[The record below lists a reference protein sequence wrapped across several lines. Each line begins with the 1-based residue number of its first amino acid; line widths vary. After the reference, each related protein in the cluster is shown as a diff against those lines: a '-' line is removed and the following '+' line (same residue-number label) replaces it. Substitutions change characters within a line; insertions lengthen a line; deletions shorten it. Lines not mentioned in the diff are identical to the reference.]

1 MDFINLRKLFQV
13 ALTCWSLVLTSMP
26 LSVMAQ
32 TTNNKPMSAADCP
45 TGQGSAYQWNSS
57 LNRCM
62 LKNEASAQREM
73 FEDCDGLQAEAKAAC
88 FERMRNQNLNEQA
101 VASCKKA
108 HPANTQALKECMQ
121 RIDGSS
127 SGMAEKNKGSGAL
140 GVLGMTVSGASTA
153 FVVAGMLSKQG
164 KKAKGCTSATMFKF
178 TSIGAIGGQLYLKL
192 GAKGEFDELQKNYDE
207 QVASGDDAQFASY
220 DYLEAQQ
227 REVASVAKK
236 HETVY
241 KMTALAYGATALVA
255 GLELTGIAGMKPCTG
270 ENSAESTDESNT
282 TGNENDEVTTN
293 ENGEDRIHGSD
304 VEERQFGSASSADKT
319 NATATDAVEKTGMFG
334 KIGNFLGTSVGILA
348 VSAAGGLINSFL
360 MNKAADQKDEANE
373 NAETVANLKAKIQAS
388 LAGSSYCKSRDDLSV
403 PRCYCY
409 KADNSRNTER
419 TRSETCQALWA
430 NQDRNLFAKAG
441 QYGKDKAGK
450 PLGCYTV
457 EGKWDPDCKC
467 AKMKNDQGQNAC
479 LQVPVGVNQIAAL
492 GPGTGLGNV
501 IDSMNKVYSGG
512 FASGSIAPAQLGSLA
527 ARVGAARKQVEANIN
542 QMNNKNGQP
551 SIDTQADAILKGMI
565 KSVTPAQLASADA
578 SLGALSGS
586 NTPLSPALQAAINKS
601 GISIA
606 SINRA
611 SPGRRKSAPKKKAGF
626 DLYGADQKTGSSA
639 AYMEKKYDY
648 SKAQNDIVER
658 DDVSIWQVISN
669 RYTTSGLRRLF
680 DDESE
685 GL

>member
-1 MDFINLRKLFQV
+1 
-13 ALTCWSLVLTSMP
+13 
-26 LSVMAQ
+26 MAQ
-32 TTNNKPMSAADCP
+32 TTNNKPQTAAECP
-45 TGQGSAYQWNSS
+45 TGQDSAYRWDAN

-62 LKNEASAQREM
+62 LKNSASAQREM
-73 FEDCDGLQAEAKAAC
+73 FEDCDAKDGDEKAAC

-127 SGMAEKNKGSGAL
+127 SGMGEKYKGGGAL
-140 GVLGMTVSGASTA
+140 DVLGMTVSGASTA
-153 FVVAGMLSKQG
+153 YVVAGMISKKG
-164 KKAKGCTSATMFKF
+164 KSAKGCTSATMFKF

-192 GAKGEFDELQKNYDE
+192 GAKGNFDDLQKNYDE
-207 QVASGDDAQFASY
+207 QVAAGDDAQFASY

-270 ENSAESTDESNT
+270 ESSGEGEEGDNQAKNEDQDIDDDLDEPISDDERARLDSTITDEQRAEGYSVQDN
-282 TGNENDEVTTN
+282 GVIQKSSV
-293 ENGEDRIHGSD
+293 GEDGT
-304 VEERQFGSASSADKT
+304 VT
-319 NATATDAVEKTGMFG
+319 VTALRPKPVDAIEKSGIFD
-334 KIGNFLGTSVGILA
+334 KIGSFLGTSVGILA
-348 VSAAGGLINSFL
+348 VSAAGGLINKFL
-360 MNKAADQKDEANE
+360 MDKAADQKDEANE
-373 NAETVANLKAKIQAS
+373 NADKVASLKAQLEAA
-388 LAGSSYCKSRDDLSV
+388 LAGSSYCKSRDDLAV

-409 KADNSRNTER
+409 KPDNSRNTER
-419 TRSETCQALWA
+419 SRSETCQALWA
-430 NQDRNLFAKAG
+430 NQDRSLFAKAG
-441 QYGKDKAGK
+441 QYGKDINGK
-450 PLGCYTV
+450 PLGCYTL

-467 AKMKNDQGQNAC
+467 AKMKNEQGQNAC

-492 GPGTGLGNV
+492 GPGTGIGNV

-512 FASGSIAPAQLGSLA
+512 FASGTIAPAQIGSLA
-527 ARVGAARKQVEANIN
+527 ARVGAARKQVEAKIN
-542 QMNNKNGQP
+542 QDYQKSGQP
-551 SIDTQADAILKGMI
+551 SIDGQADAILKGMI

-578 SLGALSGS
+578 ALGALSGTGS
-586 NTPLSPALQAAINKS
+586 APLSPALQAAIQKS

-606 SINRA
+606 SINR
-611 SPGRRKSAPKKKAGF
+611 SSSSRKKSSAKKKAGF
-626 DLYGADQKTGSSA
+626 DLYDNGSKATAGA
-639 AYMEKKYDY
+639 AYMDKKYDY
-648 SKAQNDIVER
+648 SETQNDIVER

>member
-1 MDFINLRKLFQV
+1 MDFKKLQRAFSL
-13 ALTCWSLVLTSMP
+13 ALTCWSLILTSMP
-26 LSVMAQ
+26 FSVMAQ
-32 TTNNKPMSAADCP
+32 TTNNKPQTAAECP
-45 TGQGSAYQWNSS
+45 TGPDSAYRWNAN

-62 LKNEASAQREM
+62 LKNDASAQREM
-73 FEDCDGLQAEAKAAC
+73 FEDCEAKDGDEKAAC

-101 VASCKKA
+101 VASCKKS
-108 HPANTQALKECMQ
+108 HPENTQALKECMQ
-121 RIDGSS
+121 KIDGSS
-127 SGMAEKNKGSGAL
+127 SGMADKYKGGGAL
-140 GVLGMTVSGASTA
+140 DILGMTVSGASTA
-153 FVVAGMLSKQG
+153 YVVAGMISKKG
-164 KKAKGCTSATMFKF
+164 KSAKGCTSATMFKF

-192 GAKGEFDELQKNYDE
+192 GAKGNFDDLQKNYDE
-207 QVASGDDAQFASY
+207 QVAAGDDAQFASY

-270 ENSAESTDESNT
+270 ENSAESTDDANT
-282 TGNENDEVTTN
+282 AGNENDQISTD
-293 ENGEDRIHGSD
+293 ENGGERIHGSD
-304 VEERQFGSASSADKT
+304 AEQRLHGSDSTADT
-319 NATATDAVEKTGMFG
+319 PDTTADAVEKTGMFG

-348 VSAAGGLINSFL
+348 VSAAGGLVNTFL
-360 MNKAADQKDEANE
+360 KNKAADQKDEANE
-373 NAETVANLKAKIQAS
+373 NADKVASLKAQLEAA

-409 KADNSRNTER
+409 KPDNSRNTER
-419 TRSETCQALWA
+419 SRSETCQALWA
-430 NQDRNLFAKAG
+430 NQDRSLYAKAG
-441 QYGKDKAGK
+441 QYGKDINGK

-492 GPGTGLGNV
+492 GPGTGIGNV

-512 FASGSIAPAQLGSLA
+512 FASGTIAPAQIGSLA
-527 ARVGAARKQVEANIN
+527 ARVGAARKQVEAKLN
-542 QMNNKNGQP
+542 QGYQKSGQP
-551 SIDTQADAILKGMI
+551 SIDGQADAILKGMI

-578 SLGALSGS
+578 ALGSLNGSGS
-586 NTPLSPALQAAINKS
+586 GPLSPALQAAIQKS

-606 SINRA
+606 SINR
-611 SPGRRKSAPKKKAGF
+611 SSSSRKKSSTKKKAGF
-626 DLYGADQKTGSSA
+626 DLYDNGSKATAGA
-639 AYMEKKYDY
+639 AYMDKKYDY
-648 SKAQNDIVER
+648 SETQNDIVER